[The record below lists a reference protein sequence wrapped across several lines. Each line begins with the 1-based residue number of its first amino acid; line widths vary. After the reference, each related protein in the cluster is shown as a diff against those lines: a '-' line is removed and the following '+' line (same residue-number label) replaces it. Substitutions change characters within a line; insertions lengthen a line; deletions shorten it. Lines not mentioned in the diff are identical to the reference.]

1 MFILLGPLFLIAA
14 AGILAGFG
22 FLLFKQTRRWS
33 AYLLLCPFCAS
44 FLSFWLFWGAG
55 ILVESIGGS
64 SRWSSLSAFFGY
76 IGGFAV
82 GGFIGFYVARKINKR
97 LFA

>member
-55 ILVESIGGS
+55 LLVEYLGAS
-64 SRWSSLSAFFGY
+64 SRWSGLAAFIGY
-76 IGGFAV
+76 TGGFAV
-82 GGFIGFYVARKINKR
+82 GGFTGFYVARKINRR